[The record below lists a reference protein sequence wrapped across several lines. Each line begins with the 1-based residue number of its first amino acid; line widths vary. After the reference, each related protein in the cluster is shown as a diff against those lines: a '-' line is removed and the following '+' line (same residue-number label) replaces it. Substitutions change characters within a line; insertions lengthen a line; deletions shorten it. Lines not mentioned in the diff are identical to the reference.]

1 MDRTLA
7 RFVRAFRAA
16 GGRVSPAEAIDAARA
31 VAVVG
36 YAERQ
41 QLKRV
46 LSVVLAKSEQDKIL
60 HDDVFELF
68 FSPPRISPG
77 DASASELAAA
87 ANEAGVDDIRFET
100 QKSYYV
106 RQMTR
111 QLGVEDI
118 ERRLLASMGQEGQD
132 AQAQVQALLQERSSL
147 EKQARE
153 YVDQR
158 YELFGRPATQ
168 QFLDQ
173 IASTR
178 AIGRLSP
185 QELEQMRALVAR
197 MAKRLAERHA
207 RRRRTSRRGQLDFRR
222 TMRGNAGQDSVPFH
236 LYWKETKRARP
247 RLVVL
252 CDVSGSVAN
261 HVRFLLLFLYSL
273 AGKVADLQAFAF
285 SDRLGDVSA
294 LLENRPFDEAMNQVL
309 FEYGSGSTDYG
320 DALLTLRERHWDV
333 LDRHTTLLV
342 LGDGR
347 SNHADPRTDIL
358 AQAAER
364 CKRVVWLSPE
374 PEGRWGTGDSCMLQ
388 YRPFCSHLAYTATA
402 LDLERALDDALLA
415 YD

>member
-1 MDRTLA
+1 M
-7 RFVRAFRAA
+7 
-16 GGRVSPAEAIDAARA
+16 SPAEAIDAARA
-31 VAVVG
+31 VAVLG
-36 YAERQ
+36 YADRQ
-41 QLKRV
+41 KLK
-46 LSVVLAKSEQDKIL
+46 LALGVVLAKSSEDKRL
-60 HDDVFELF
+60 HDQVFELF
-68 FSPPRISPG
+68 FSPPLQVQG
-77 DASASELAAA
+77 DATAGALAQAASA
-87 ANEAGVDDIRFET
+87 ANVDDIRFET
-100 QKSYYV
+100 QKSFYV

-111 QLGVEDI
+111 ELGVEAI
-118 ERRLLASMGQEGQD
+118 ERRLLASMGQDSE
-132 AQAQVQALLQERSSL
+132 AARAQVQALLEERGIM
-147 EKQARE
+147 EQQARA

-158 YELFGRPATQ
+158 YELFGKPATQ

-173 IASTR
+173 IATTR
-178 AIGRLSP
+178 SIGRLTP

-207 RRRRTSRRGQLDFRR
+207 RRRRSSRRGQLDFRR
-222 TMRGNAGQDSVPFH
+222 TMRGNAGQDSVPFQ
-236 LYWKETKRARP
+236 LYWKQTKRARP

-252 CDVSGSVAN
+252 CDVSGSVSN

-320 DALLTLRERHWDV
+320 HALETLRESHWDA

-347 SNHADPRTDIL
+347 SNYANPRSELL

-388 YRPFCSHLAYTATA
+388 YRPFCCHLAYSATA
-402 LDLERALDDALLA
+402 LDLERALDEALMA